1 MILHIGRGKTATKM
15 LRTIILAIVFATAA
29 AGVSSSASSTMLE
42 TIVTTIAAVVGAA
55 VVVGLINQQ
64 SGGGDSSSYSS
75 GSSSHHRKNRS
86 VDTASSDT
94 DISVEG
100 SVMVTLP
107 SWALA
112 AWEDYFTRKYNTDEE
127 MMSLA
132 IHLSDRNITEGTG
145 GPFGAAIFERHA
157 DGHATL
163 MSIGMNRVVPLC
175 NSTLHG
181 ETVAI
186 QLAQRRL
193 GSFTLR
199 LDDDK
204 EDGLFYDES
213 QDETDEKKST
223 TTSPPT
229 RKRQFELFTSCEP
242 CAMCL
247 GATLWSGVSRMVC
260 AATKDDAQAIG
271 FDEGPV
277 FEQSYEH
284 LEKAGIQVTR
294 NVLREDAAKVLRRY
308 GDGGIIYNR

>member
-1 MILHIGRGKTATKM
+1 MQHYLQ
-15 LRTIILAIVFATAA
+15 TIILTVVFATAYA
-29 AGVSSSASSTMLE
+29 AASSSTSSTMLE
-42 TIVTTIAAVVGAA
+42 TIVTAVAAVIGAA

-64 SGGGDSSSYSS
+64 TSISDSSSNSNS
-75 GSSSHHRKNRS
+75 TRQRKNKRDDS
-86 VDTASSDT
+86 SSSDT

-107 SWALA
+107 TWALA
-112 AWEDYFTRKYNTDEE
+112 SWEEYNTRKYTTDEE

-157 DGHATL
+157 DNHATL
-163 MSIGMNRVVPLC
+163 VSIGMNRVVPLG

-186 QLAQRRL
+186 QLAQSKL

-199 LDDDK
+199 LEETK

-213 QDETDEKKST
+213 NDDDDDDKES
-223 TTSPPT
+223 SPSRQ
-229 RKRQFELFTSCEP
+229 RKFELFTSCEP

-247 GATLWSGVSRMVC
+247 GATLWSGVSRIVC
-260 AATKDDAQAIG
+260 GATKNDAQAIG

-277 FEQSYEH
+277 FEESYEH

-294 NVLREDAAKVLRRY
+294 NVLKEDAAKVLQRY
-308 GDGGIIYNR
+308 GNIGQIYNR

>member
-1 MILHIGRGKTATKM
+1 M
-15 LRTIILAIVFATAA
+15 LLQTIILTVVFATAYA
-29 AGVSSSASSTMLE
+29 AASNSTSSTMME
-42 TIVTTIAAVVGAA
+42 TIVTTVASIIGAA

-64 SGGGDSSSYSS
+64 QSISDSSS
-75 GSSSHHRKNRS
+75 SSSRQRKSKRDDS
-86 VDTASSDT
+86 SSSD

-107 SWALA
+107 AWALA
-112 AWEDYFTRKYNTDEE
+112 SWEDYFTRKYTTDEE

-157 DGHATL
+157 DKHATL
-163 MSIGMNRVVPLC
+163 VSIGMNRVVPLG

-193 GSFTLR
+193 GSFTLM
-199 LDDDK
+199 LDENK

-213 QDETDEKKST
+213 HDDDEKESST
-223 TTSPPT
+223 P

-247 GATLWSGVSRMVC
+247 GATLWSGVSRIVC
-260 AATKDDAQAIG
+260 AATKDDAQSIG

-294 NVLREDAAKVLRRY
+294 NILREDAAKILQRY
-308 GDGGIIYNR
+308 GTSGRIYNRG

>member
-1 MILHIGRGKTATKM
+1 M
-15 LRTIILAIVFATAA
+15 LLQTIILTVVFATAYA
-29 AGVSSSASSTMLE
+29 AASNSTSSTMLE
-42 TIVTTIAAVVGAA
+42 TIVTTVASIIGAA

-64 SGGGDSSSYSS
+64 QSISDSSS
-75 GSSSHHRKNRS
+75 SSSRQRKSKRDDS
-86 VDTASSDT
+86 SSSDT

-107 SWALA
+107 AWALA
-112 AWEDYFTRKYNTDEE
+112 SWEDYFTRKYTTDEE

-132 IHLSDRNITEGTG
+132 IHLSDRNITERTG

-157 DGHATL
+157 DNHATL
-163 MSIGMNRVVPLC
+163 VSIGMNRVVPLG

-193 GSFTLR
+193 GSFTLM
-199 LDDDK
+199 LDENK

-213 QDETDEKKST
+213 HDDDEKESST
-223 TTSPPT
+223 P

-247 GATLWSGVSRMVC
+247 GATLWSGVSRIVC
-260 AATKDDAQAIG
+260 AATKDDAQSIG

-294 NVLREDAAKVLRRY
+294 NILREDAAKVLQRY
-308 GDGGIIYNR
+308 GTSGRIYNRG

>member
-1 MILHIGRGKTATKM
+1 M
-15 LRTIILAIVFATAA
+15 LLQTIILTVVFATAYA
-29 AGVSSSASSTMLE
+29 AASNSTSSTMME
-42 TIVTTIAAVVGAA
+42 TIVTTVASIIGAA

-64 SGGGDSSSYSS
+64 QSISDSSS
-75 GSSSHHRKNRS
+75 SSSRKRKS
-86 VDTASSDT
+86 KRDDSSSSDT

-107 SWALA
+107 AWALA
-112 AWEDYFTRKYNTDEE
+112 SWEDYFTRKYTTDEE

-157 DGHATL
+157 DNHATL
-163 MSIGMNRVVPLC
+163 VSIGMNRVVPLG

-193 GSFTLR
+193 GSFTLM
-199 LDDDK
+199 LDENK

-213 QDETDEKKST
+213 HDDDEKESST
-223 TTSPPT
+223 P

-247 GATLWSGVSRMVC
+247 GATLWSGVSRIVC
-260 AATKDDAQAIG
+260 AATKDDAQSIG

-294 NVLREDAAKVLRRY
+294 NILREDAAKVLQRY
-308 GDGGIIYNR
+308 GTS

>member
-1 MILHIGRGKTATKM
+1 M
-15 LRTIILAIVFATAA
+15 LLQTIILTVVFATAYA
-29 AGVSSSASSTMLE
+29 AASNSTSSTMLE
-42 TIVTTIAAVVGAA
+42 TIVTTVASIIGAA

-64 SGGGDSSSYSS
+64 QSISDSSS
-75 GSSSHHRKNRS
+75 SSSRQRKSKRDDS
-86 VDTASSDT
+86 SSSDT

-107 SWALA
+107 AWALA
-112 AWEDYFTRKYNTDEE
+112 SWEDYFTRKYTTDEE

-157 DGHATL
+157 DNHATL
-163 MSIGMNRVVPLC
+163 VSIGMNRVVPLG

-193 GSFTLR
+193 GSFTLM
-199 LDDDK
+199 LDENK

-213 QDETDEKKST
+213 HDDDEKESST
-223 TTSPPT
+223 P

-247 GATLWSGVSRMVC
+247 GATLWSGVSRIVC
-260 AATKDDAQAIG
+260 AATKDDAQSIG

-294 NVLREDAAKVLRRY
+294 NILREDAAKVLQGY
-308 GDGGIIYNR
+308 GTSGRIYNRG

>member
-1 MILHIGRGKTATKM
+1 M
-15 LRTIILAIVFATAA
+15 LLQTIILTVVFATAYA
-29 AGVSSSASSTMLE
+29 AASNSASSTMLD
-42 TIVTTIAAVVGAA
+42 TIVTTVASVIGAA
-55 VVVGLINQQ
+55 VVIGLINQQ
-64 SGGGDSSSYSS
+64 TSISDSSSSS
-75 GSSSHHRKNRS
+75 KRKNKRDDS
-86 VDTASSDT
+86 SSSDT

-107 SWALA
+107 AWALA
-112 AWEDYFTRKYNTDEE
+112 SWEEYFTRKYTTDEE

-157 DGHATL
+157 DNHATL
-163 MSIGMNRVVPLC
+163 VSIGMNRVVPLG

-186 QLAQRRL
+186 QLAQRKL
-193 GSFTLR
+193 GSFTLM
-199 LDDDK
+199 LDENK

-213 QDETDEKKST
+213 HDDDDDEKES
-223 TTSPPT
+223 SPT
-229 RKRQFELFTSCEP
+229 RKRKFELFTSCEP

-260 AATKDDAQAIG
+260 GATKNDAQAIG

-294 NVLREDAAKVLRRY
+294 NVLKEDAAKVLQRY
-308 GDGGIIYNR
+308 GNIGLIYNR

>member
-1 MILHIGRGKTATKM
+1 M
-15 LRTIILAIVFATAA
+15 LLQTIILTVVFATAYA
-29 AGVSSSASSTMLE
+29 AASNSASSTMLD
-42 TIVTTIAAVVGAA
+42 TIVTTVASVIGAA
-55 VVVGLINQQ
+55 VVIGLINQQ
-64 SGGGDSSSYSS
+64 TSISDSSSSS
-75 GSSSHHRKNRS
+75 KRKNKRDDS
-86 VDTASSDT
+86 SSSDT

-107 SWALA
+107 AWALA
-112 AWEDYFTRKYNTDEE
+112 SWEEYFTRKYTTDEE

-157 DGHATL
+157 DNHATL
-163 MSIGMNRVVPLC
+163 VSIGMNRVVPLG

-186 QLAQRRL
+186 QLAQRKL
-193 GSFTLR
+193 GSFTLM
-199 LDDDK
+199 LDENK

-213 QDETDEKKST
+213 HDDDDEKES
-223 TTSPPT
+223 SPT
-229 RKRQFELFTSCEP
+229 RKRKFELFTSCEP

-260 AATKDDAQAIG
+260 GATKNDAQAIG

-294 NVLREDAAKVLRRY
+294 NVLKEDAAKVLQRY
-308 GDGGIIYNR
+308 GNIGLIYNR

>member
-1 MILHIGRGKTATKM
+1 MFLQ
-15 LRTIILAIVFATAA
+15 TIILAIVFATAYA
-29 AGVSSSASSTMLE
+29 AATNSTSSSTVLE
-42 TIVTTIAAVVGAA
+42 TIVTTVAAVIGAA

-64 SGGGDSSSYSS
+64 SGGGGNDYPYSSSNNSRHRKSKSNDSS
-75 GSSSHHRKNRS
+75 
-86 VDTASSDT
+86 SSDT

-107 SWALA
+107 AWALA
-112 AWEDYFTRKYNTDEE
+112 SWEEDYFIRTYTTDEE

-132 IHLSDRNITEGTG
+132 IHLSDRNVTEGTG
-145 GPFGAAIFERHA
+145 GPFGACIFERHA
-157 DGHATL
+157 DNHVTL
-163 MSIGMNRVVPLC
+163 VSIGMNRVVPLG

-193 GSFTLR
+193 GSFTLMM
-199 LDDDK
+199 DENK
-204 EDGLFYDES
+204 EDGLFYDASNDDDDDKNES
-213 QDETDEKKST
+213 
-223 TTSPPT
+223 SPP
-229 RKRQFELFTSCEP
+229 RKRRFELFTSCEP

-247 GATLWSGVSRMVC
+247 GATLWSGVSRIVC

-294 NVLREDAAKVLRRY
+294 NVLREDAANVLQRY
-308 GDGGIIYNR
+308 GNSGRIYNR

>member
-1 MILHIGRGKTATKM
+1 M
-15 LRTIILAIVFATAA
+15 LQEIILAVVFATAA
-29 AGVSSSASSTMLE
+29 AGDSSSASSAMLE
-42 TIVTTIAAVVGAA
+42 TVVTTVAAVIGAA

-64 SGGGDSSSYSS
+64 SGGGDSSPFSRSS
-75 GSSSHHRKNRS
+75 RHKKNKS
-86 VDTASSDT
+86 VDTSSTDT

-112 AWEDYFTRKYNTDEE
+112 SWEEYFTRQYTTDEQ

-145 GPFGAAIFERHA
+145 GPFGTAIFERHA

-163 MSIGMNRVVPLC
+163 ISIGMNRVVPLG
-175 NSTLHG
+175 NSMLHG

-186 QLAQRRL
+186 QLAQKKL
-193 GSFTLR
+193 GSFTLMM
-199 LDDDK
+199 DK
-204 EDGLFYDES
+204 NDEDGLFYDES
-213 QDETDEKKST
+213 KDELDDKKSST
-223 TTSPPT
+223 SSPPV

-247 GATLWSGVSRMVC
+247 GATLWSGVSRIVC

-277 FEQSYEH
+277 FEQSYQH

-308 GDGGIIYNR
+308 GAIGVIYNR